1 MSKVKVKTISSVHIG
16 SGNFLRNNSDFVVWD
31 ENGESLIGILDPKK
45 MLSIIG
51 VDKINNWISVIERNG
66 DTIEFMKNVG
76 GCKSPRKYVQR
87 VIYNYAQIGNNDTLK
102 ECLHDGMG
110 RAYIP
115 GSSIK
120 GAIRTAITAVLAQK
134 IQRLEDKVVFRV
146 GNRDKVQA
154 SNVEKL
160 LFGQNPNSD
169 VFRFLHIGDVYF
181 GACEIASKLV
191 NLNIRRSEKLKD
203 NSKSQLVE
211 SIFAEDESITQMK
224 LDTRYYQWA
233 KNHWQGR
240 ECLGTLSEE
249 MNSLSVLFSVI
260 NQHTRTLVE
269 EEIEYWRD
277 KQSNGYQGAEDYID
291 SMQEI
296 LEEIGK
302 CDNGKQCVLRLGH
315 ASGWRFIT
323 GAWTEQLSNFNSHI
337 IPASRPRNNLY
348 SDYDF
353 PKSRRIDEEGY
364 VCGFIKLTL
373 CD

>member
-169 VFRFLHIGDVYF
+169 VFRFLHIGDIYF
-181 GACEIASKLV
+181 GACEIASKIV

-233 KNHWQGR
+233 KSHWQGR
-240 ECLGTLSEE
+240 ECLGTLPEE

-364 VCGFIKLTL
+364 VYGFIKLTL